1 MLKSPTLNLMTRIDC
16 RNGNNAEA
24 MNFFNKDDL
33 NPKVVE
39 SQKSKGWD
47 RLAIVCKQSLKNDV
61 LFGISTLGLNVQKLY
76 INFDFMLFLFIKD
89 LVVCR
94 IWTIKCLIFRSS
106 CSSFQIL

>member
-24 MNFFNKDDL
+24 MKFFNKDDL

-39 SQKSKGWD
+39 SQKAKGWD
-47 RLAIVCKQSLKNDV
+47 RLAILCKQSDKNDV

-76 INFDFMLFLFIKD
+76 FDFMLFLFIKY
-89 LVVCR
+89 LVFCR
-94 IWTIKCLIFRSS
+94 IWAINCLIF
-106 CSSFQIL
+106 

>member
-1 MLKSPTLNLMTRIDC
+1 MTRIDC

-24 MNFFNKDDL
+24 MKFFSKDDL

-47 RLAIVCKQSLKNDV
+47 RLAILCKQSDKNDV

-76 INFDFMLFLFIKD
+76 FNFMLFF
-89 LVVCR
+89 VCKR
-94 IWTIKCLIFRSS
+94 FGSL
-106 CSSFQIL
+106 